1 MKDSRFVLLRNKEDL
16 NDEQKQ
22 ILENI
27 YQSSK
32 KLKLAHLLKEEFREI
47 FENEISIVSAEEK
60 LNSWIQKAKQ
70 LSSKY
75 FDTFT
80 TTLLNWKTSILNY
93 FKERL
98 SNGFAEGINNKIKL
112 IKRTAF
118 GFNNFFHF
126 RLRVISEFNYTF

>member
-1 MKDSRFVLLRNKEDL
+1 LLC
-16 NDEQKQ
+16 QKNSLLQ
-22 ILENI
+22 VSKIESLGYDAVEGI
-27 YQSSK
+27 YYRQSEK
-32 KLKLAHLLKEEFREI
+32 RKKEEFREI
-47 FENEISIVSAEEK
+47 FENEISIVSALEK

-98 SNGFAEGINNKIKL
+98 SIGFAEGINNKIKL

-118 GFNNFFHF
+118 GFNNSFHF
-126 RLRVISEFNYTF
+126 SLRVISEFNPIL